1 MLVIGPVTDADRC
14 STYWAMSGEG
24 ARQDRSREGFEALY
38 DRVARR
44 LLVYLARR
52 MHDVDA
58 ATELWAECW
67 AVAFEGWPR
76 CRAATAGEAEAWAFG
91 IARHQLAGY
100 YRSGAIRRRALER
113 LRWTVPRLDSGEHEE
128 LERVAELDALRARL
142 GEALADLSEK
152 RRTAVQLRVVAGLPY
167 RDVAA
172 RMGCS
177 EQTARAHVSRGL
189 RRLAAALDASD
200 SPGLEGATR

>member
-1 MLVIGPVTDADRC
+1 
-14 STYWAMSGEG
+14 MSGG
-24 ARQDRSREGFEALY
+24 ASGRDRSKEVFEQLY

-44 LLVYLARR
+44 LLVYLTRR

-76 CRAATAGEAEAWAFG
+76 CNAASASEADAWVFG
-91 IARHQLAGY
+91 IARNQLAGY
-100 YRSGAIRRRALER
+100 YRSGAIKHRALER
-113 LRWTVPRLDSGEHEE
+113 LKWTVPQLDSGEHQE
-128 LERVAELDALRARL
+128 LERIADLDALRARL

-152 RRTAVQLRVVAGLPY
+152 RRTAVQLRVVAGLSYP
-167 RDVAA
+167 DVAA

-200 SPGLEGATR
+200 PTGLQGATR